1 MKRMQFEKLMIEKI
15 LSNQNKKDEP
25 IGTRIKMNNNI
36 IEEFAVDDKFILL
49 HTVRVKQ
56 KSKRPINILIDGGST
71 HTIINARVE
80 NELGAKIISK
90 EKIVIETQN
99 GEKVLTSHKVNIN
112 LSGIPLIA
120 YSIKADL
127 VSLDPDIKSIEN
139 WPDLDDTMRN
149 EVLQNLYIG
158 STDIVIGQD
167 NFWNFE
173 PSGFKQS
180 RNKKYGFIKTKF
192 GWSLCGDISK
202 KYSGWPQNSR
212 EDHVVRMKCNNQKV
226 SELKLKESLQNLFNR
241 DEEIKTENDLTYE
254 EEYAIQLF
262 KRTIKRA

>member
-1 MKRMQFEKLMIEKI
+1 MQFEKLMIKKI
-15 LSNQNKKDEP
+15 LSNQNQKDKP
-25 IGTRIKMNNNI
+25 IGTRIKMNNTI

-56 KSKRPINILIDGGST
+56 KNERPSNVLIDGDST
-71 HTIINARVE
+71 HTIIKARVE

-139 WPDLDDTMRN
+139 WPDLDDTMR
-149 EVLQNLYIG
+149 
-158 STDIVIGQD
+158 
-167 NFWNFE
+167 
-173 PSGFKQS
+173 SG
-180 RNKKYGFIKTKF
+180 
-192 GWSLCGDISK
+192 
-202 KYSGWPQNSR
+202 
-212 EDHVVRMKCNNQKV
+212 
-226 SELKLKESLQNLFNR
+226 EL
-241 DEEIKTENDLTYE
+241 
-254 EEYAIQLF
+254 
-262 KRTIKRA
+262 

>member
-1 MKRMQFEKLMIEKI
+1 
-15 LSNQNKKDEP
+15 
-25 IGTRIKMNNNI
+25 MNNNI

-56 KSKRPINILIDGGST
+56 KNKRPINVLIDGGST

-99 GEKVLTSHKVNIN
+99 GENALTSHKVNIN

-173 PSGFKQS
+173 PSGFEQGQ
-180 RNKKYGFIKTKF
+180 NKKYGFIKTKF

-202 KYSGWPQNSR
+202 K
-212 EDHVVRMKCNNQKV
+212 
-226 SELKLKESLQNLFNR
+226 
-241 DEEIKTENDLTYE
+241 
-254 EEYAIQLF
+254 
-262 KRTIKRA
+262 